1 MYKVIFAFEPHN
13 KKYIFTILFF
23 LYFLFSLIRFIYPA
37 NFILTSIVTIIGLLS
52 FVLLSLKIKRE
63 DLLIYKYI
71 FFLLI
76 FVFLSAF
83 AANRFE
89 RLGHVVLFIFTNT
102 GIALILKKS
111 LVNTWAVKVVFY
123 SWALFFIKQ
132 ILTGVDPDLALTV
145 VSHNGISMMI
155 LVACISY
162 YIVER
167 KKIEKIPLIPAVF
180 TLIISIWGT
189 GRSGILAS
197 LILLIGVI
205 LIKYR
210 IKKVA
215 IFIISTPIVLIFLFF
230 DEVVSLALNI
240 PFLTRS
246 ATNYLVRSQEEEARI
261 DIWANYFNNLD
272 IFRFLFGANI
282 KTDPWP
288 DGQILAYNYHNT
300 FINFHSQTGLMGV
313 ITIIILIFA
322 LFNFSQSNKLLFV
335 LLLALVARW
344 FTDIGLYFES
354 WDYLPFYF
362 TFIVITEKYN
372 LFNKQSQKNV
382 N

>member
-1 MYKVIFAFEPHN
+1 MDKVINSLGVYN
-13 KKYIFTILFF
+13 KKKIFTVLFF
-23 LYFLFSLIRFIYPA
+23 LYIFFSLFRFIYPA
-37 NFILTSIVTIIGLLS
+37 NFILTTFVTIIGLLS
-52 FVLLSLKIKRE
+52 FVLLSIKIKRE
-63 DLLIYKYI
+63 DLVIYIYI
-71 FFLLI
+71 FFLFI

-83 AANRFE
+83 AVNRFE
-89 RLGHVVLFIFTNT
+89 RLGHVVLFILTNT
-102 GIALILKKS
+102 GIALILKNS

-123 SWALFFIKQ
+123 SWTLFFIIQ
-132 ILTGVDPDLALTV
+132 ILTGVDPDLAVTV

-162 YIVER
+162 YIVVRE
-167 KKIEKIPLIPAVF
+167 KIENIPLIPALF
-180 TLIISIWGT
+180 TLIISIWGI

-205 LIKYR
+205 LIKYPL
-210 IKKVA
+210 KKA
-215 IFIISTPIVLIFLFF
+215 TIFILSSPLLLIFLFF
-230 DEVVSLALNI
+230 DQVVSFALNV

-246 ATNYLVRSQEEEARI
+246 ATNYLVRNQQEEARI
-261 DIWANYFNNLD
+261 EIWGNYFNNLD

-288 DGQILAYNYHNT
+288 DGQTLAYNYHNT
-300 FINFHSQTGLMGV
+300 FINLHSQTGLMGV

-322 LFNFSQSNKLLFV
+322 LFKFSQSNKLLFV

-354 WDYLPFYF
+354 WDFLPFYF
-362 TFIVITEKYN
+362 TFIVITQKNN
-372 LFNKQSQKNV
+372 LFNKL
-382 N
+382 